1 MTPSAIASRALI
13 LRARAEACPAV
24 RIIDEALATEYFLA
38 MARVLVAREER
49 RQP

>member
-1 MTPSAIASRALI
+1 MTPATIETRALL

-24 RIIDEALATEYFLA
+24 HIIDEALAAEYFLA

-49 RQP
+49 R